1 MLSLERS
8 PNTMRTSSGI
18 CDRRSIIDAPNGRPA
33 DGSAENDD
41 IEPVGEPLE
50 LHETVVVELTD
61 GRRLDFEVVGLLEDD
76 TDRGYAVCYC
86 KEEDEFVVTDAFG
99 EILEDDDLA
108 QEILEDF
115 LSDVEPADGDA
126 AAEETS

>member
-1 MLSLERS
+1 M
-8 PNTMRTSSGI
+8 
-18 CDRRSIIDAPNGRPA
+18 
-33 DGSAENDD
+33 
-41 IEPVGEPLE
+41 
-50 LHETVVVELTD
+50 HETVVVELTD

-76 TDRGYAVCYC
+76 ADRGFAVCYC

-115 LSDVEPADGDA
+115 LSDVEPADGEA
-126 AAEETS
+126 VEEEKP